1 MVIGDSGDNSR
12 GNGDT
17 SEDCLMVMVRGRGT
31 GGDCNNIFCEELY
44 CSSMKLHIF
53 EGNCGFYLCN

>member
-1 MVIGDSGDNSR
+1 MSIYSDSGDDSR

-31 GGDCNNIFCEELY
+31 GGDCNNIFARSCAVDL
-44 CSSMKLHIF
+44 
-53 EGNCGFYLCN
+53 